1 MNSNT
6 QSPQTSR
13 QKLGFHYFPDTLH
26 YTEKDLQQ
34 WLPLLMDLGVGWMVL
49 RTEIN
54 RAIPEYFISGLLK
67 AGIQPVIQFPVSLQ
81 SPPDLRAVSPL
92 VEAYS
97 AWGAVFHQYFDRPNI
112 HQSWPANQ
120 WAQQDLVERFLD
132 RYLPLAA
139 LSMEAGAFPIFPP
152 LEPGGNFWDTTFL
165 RASLQAIERRKESA
179 LLDRLI
185 LAVYGWTF
193 QHPLNWGEGGPENWP
208 EARPYFTPPHS
219 QDQRGFRAFD
229 WYSAIS
235 EAVLQKRC
243 PMILLQAGL
252 PASPEK
258 LLSGLQNTPEVQQ
271 NLLEIINSLNTSSKT
286 PLENKPASLHL
297 PEEIISV
304 NFWLLSA
311 DQGTPSYAFAWFEE
325 SQPVSKAASHLCQ
338 LKNVPIIRPNTHGIL
353 DEDSLRKAI
362 RPLQHYLYLG
372 ENKEAHLVSVFQKHA
387 GFISQ
392 YHPTIGFSLDEARL
406 ANRITLAVTPDQVP
420 EDILVA
426 LQKQGCQ
433 IDWLE

>member
-1 MNSNT
+1 MNST
-6 QSPQTSR
+6 AQSTLFSR
-13 QKLGFHYFPDTLH
+13 QKLGFHYFPDTFH

-34 WLPLLMDLGVGWMVL
+34 WLPLLMDLGVGWLVL

-54 RAIPEYFISGLLK
+54 RAIPEYFINGLLK
-67 AGIQPVIQFPVSLQ
+67 AGIQPVIQFPLSLQ
-81 SPPDLRAVSPL
+81 SPPDLKAISPL
-92 VEAYS
+92 VEVYS
-97 AWGAVFHQYFDRPNI
+97 DWGASFHQFFDRPNT

-132 RYLPLAA
+132 RYLPLAG
-139 LSMEAGAFPIFPP
+139 LSVETGAFPLFPP

-165 RASLQAIERRKESA
+165 RAALQAIERRKLTA

-185 LAVYGWTF
+185 LAIYGWTF
-193 QHPLNWGEGGPENWP
+193 QRPLNWGEGGPQNWP

-219 QDQRGFRAFD
+219 QDQRGFRSFD
-229 WYSAIS
+229 WYSAVS

-252 PASPEK
+252 PTAPEK
-258 LLSGLQNTPEVQQ
+258 PSMNLEKLPEVQE
-271 NLLEIINSLNTSSKT
+271 NYVEILNGLNAYSQTQSKNN
-286 PLENKPASLHL
+286 PMMVHL
-297 PEEIISV
+297 PEEIIGV

-311 DQGTPSYAFAWFEE
+311 ERGTSFTAFAWFEE
-325 SQPVSKAASHLCQ
+325 AQPVSKAASYLCK
-338 LKNVPIIRPNTHGIL
+338 LKNVQTNRLRLPGIL
-353 DEDSLRKAI
+353 DEESLRKAI

-372 ENKEAHLVSVFQKHA
+372 ENEEARLASVFQKHSS
-387 GFISQ
+387 FILQ
-392 YHPTIGFSLDEARL
+392 HHPTIGFSLDEARL

-420 EDILVA
+420 PEVLETF
-426 LQKQGCQ
+426 QKQGCQ

>member
-1 MNSNT
+1 MNSIT
-6 QSPQTSR
+6 PSPFSFR

-34 WLPLLMDLGVGWMVL
+34 WLPLLMDLGVGWLVL

-67 AGIQPVIQFPVSLQ
+67 AGIQPIIQFPLSLQ
-81 SPPDLRAVSPL
+81 SPPHLKSVSPL
-92 VEAYS
+92 VEAY
-97 AWGAVFHQYFDRPNI
+97 AGWGATFHQFFDRPNI

-132 RYLPLAA
+132 RYLPLASVSIQA
-139 LSMEAGAFPIFPP
+139 DAYPLFPP

-165 RASLQAIERRKESA
+165 RAALQAIERRKLDT
-179 LLDRLI
+179 LLERLI
-185 LAVYGWTF
+185 LSVYGWTF
-193 QHPLNWGEGGPENWP
+193 QRPLNWGEGGPERWP

-219 QDQRGFRAFD
+219 QDQRGFCTFD
-229 WYSAIS
+229 WYAAIS
-235 EAVLQKRC
+235 EAVLQKRL
-243 PMILLQAGL
+243 PIILLQAGL
-252 PASPEK
+252 PAAPETLPAESAK
-258 LLSGLQNTPEVQQ
+258 LPELDENFIEIVNLISTSG
-271 NLLEIINSLNTSSKT
+271 TSQTTEDYKG
-286 PLENKPASLHL
+286 LIL

-311 DQGTPSYAFAWFEE
+311 DQNTHYSPFIWFEE
-325 SQPVSKAASHLCQ
+325 TQPVRKAASHLCVA
-338 LKNVPIIRPNTHGIL
+338 KNIQTKRPSLHGIL
-353 DEDSLRKAI
+353 DEESLRRAI

-372 ENKEAHLVSVFQKHA
+372 EKGDANLANVLQKHSS
-387 GFISQ
+387 FILQ
-392 YHPTIGFSLDEARL
+392 HHPTIGFSIDEARL
-406 ANRITLAVTPDQVP
+406 ANRITLAVAAEKVP
-420 EDILVA
+420 ENLLEI

>member
-6 QSPQTSR
+6 HSPFSSR
-13 QKLGFHYFPDTLH
+13 QKLGFHYYPDTLH

-34 WLPLLMDLGVGWMVL
+34 WLPLLMDLEVGWLVL
-49 RTEIN
+49 RSEIN

-81 SPPDLRAVSPL
+81 SPPDLKAVSPL
-92 VEAYS
+92 VEAYTG
-97 AWGAVFHQYFDRPNI
+97 WGAAFHQFFDRPNI

-132 RYLPLAA
+132 RFLPLAG
-139 LSMEAGAFPIFPP
+139 LSAEAGAYPLFPP

-165 RASLQAIERRKESA
+165 RAALQAIERRKLTG

-193 QHPLNWGEGGPENWP
+193 HHPLNWGEGGPEYWP
-208 EARPYFTPPHS
+208 ETRPYFTPPHS

-229 WYSAIS
+229 WYSAIC

-243 PMILLQAGL
+243 PIIVLQAGL
-252 PASPEK
+252 PHAADLMQMDLIQSPQ
-258 LLSGLQNTPEVQQ
+258 LQETYF
-271 NLLEIINSLNTSSKT
+271 EILQSLNPPPQPEIETHSALLK
-286 PLENKPASLHL
+286 L
-297 PEEIISV
+297 PDEIISV

-311 DQGTPSYAFAWFEE
+311 NQETPYQAFAWFEE
-325 SQPVSKAASHLCQ
+325 GQPQCKAASYLCE
-338 LKNVPIIRPNTHGIL
+338 LKNIQTNRSPLHGIL

-362 RPLQHYLYLG
+362 RPLQHYLYVG
-372 ENKEAHLVSVFQKHA
+372 ENKEAHLGSIFQKHSN
-387 GFISQ
+387 FILQ
-392 YHPTIGFSLDEARL
+392 HRPTIGFSLDEARL
-406 ANRITLAVTPDQVP
+406 ANRITLAVTADQIPGDVL
-420 EDILVA
+420 DT

-433 IDWLE
+433 IEWLE

>member
-1 MNSNT
+1 MNSNS
-6 QSPQTSR
+6 QPSLSSR

-34 WLPLLMDLGVGWMVL
+34 WLPLLMDLGVGWLVL

-67 AGIQPVIQFPVSLQ
+67 AGIQPVIQFPISLQ
-81 SPPDLRAVSPL
+81 SPPDLKAVSPL
-92 VEAYS
+92 VEAYA
-97 AWGAVFHQYFDRPNI
+97 AWGAAYHQFFDRPNV

-132 RYLPLAA
+132 RYLPLAG
-139 LSMEAGAFPIFPP
+139 LSLENNAFPLFPP

-165 RASLQAIERRKESA
+165 RAALQAIERRKLTA
-179 LLDRLI
+179 LLDHLI
-185 LAVYGWTF
+185 LAAYGWTF
-193 QHPLNWGEGGPENWP
+193 QRPLNWGEGGPEKWP

-219 QDQRGFRAFD
+219 QDQQGFRAFD
-229 WYSAIS
+229 WYSAIC

-243 PMILLQAGL
+243 PIILLQAGL

-258 LLSGLQNTPEVQQ
+258 LQTNFEKSPELQQ
-271 NLLEIINSLNTSSKT
+271 NYIEIIHSMDVGSQQ
-286 PLENKPASLHL
+286 EEASQTTILHL
-297 PEEIISV
+297 PKEIISI
-304 NFWLLSA
+304 NFWLLSTG
-311 DQGTPSYAFAWFEE
+311 QGTPYTAWAWFEE
-325 SQPVSKAASHLCQ
+325 AQPLSKAASHLCQ
-338 LKNVPIIRPNTHGIL
+338 LKNVQTNRPLLHGIL
-353 DEDSLRKAI
+353 NEDSLRKAI

-372 ENKEAHLVSVFQKHA
+372 ENKENHLASVFQKYST
-387 GFISQ
+387 FILQ
-392 YHPTIGFSLDEARL
+392 NQPTIGFSLDEARL
-406 ANRITLAVTPDQVP
+406 ANRITLAVPPDQVP
-420 EDILVA
+420 QDILEI